1 MYRAAQIF
9 YLIALLAHGSITL
22 CHAQSPAQTGTRNAT
37 TPSTA
42 SLRPPVET
50 AVIEGIVPGMS
61 TAEQLNQRWGEPF
74 EESIDGDQVS
84 QSYSMP
90 PLNHIIVTLRGGI
103 VRSIVIHLETP
114 FREEEVRASL
124 HEELLRS
131 KPVLIPDESGGIIG
145 EIFPEKGVM
154 FIFAPQKA
162 QNRGFFVQQ
171 IGIEPVSAEP
181 FVLRAEA
188 ILHAQPSEAKL
199 DLRDAIRL
207 KSDHARAHWLLAQIE
222 LLAGNVESALLSN
235 EKAIQ
240 FEEQR
245 PSYHLTFAQALT
257 QMNRVEEAKQ
267 YLQETIVIC
276 DRFPHERAKALMM
289 LGELYRIS
297 LNPDH
302 ALAYECHEEAIR
314 IATALLNH
322 NNQTVRLTAKDV
334 LFEAH
339 LATAK
344 AIAWGRW
351 DKKER
356 LKMWI
361 DRAKVLAR
369 DPELIA
375 APRYSREYK
384 FKIAACALATL
395 VDVPET
401 LNIDVYV
408 EDVIDA
414 GNELIQ
420 STDDPILRAKF
431 HWDTGIS
438 LYDAVQIFQR
448 RQQYS
453 AALRYGELAAKYMEI
468 GMKNRN
474 SEADLLLLG
483 RLYYRLG
490 TFHAVGMNNHRA
502 SIEWYDLA
510 KPIYEKLLPK
520 IDVGALEIFGRALVS
535 MGCSYWETDQ
545 REEAVRLTERGARQ
559 LERGV
564 RERVI
569 DESELGTPYT
579 NLARM
584 YRELGNQKEAAKY
597 MRLAS
602 PYSADDKVIR

>member
-1 MYRAAQIF
+1 MNRAVQIF
-9 YLIALLAHGSITL
+9 CFIALLTHGSLSL
-22 CHAQSPAQTGTRNAT
+22 CRAQSPAPAGSKNNPA
-37 TPSTA
+37 PNTA

-50 AVIEGIVPGMS
+50 AVIEGIAPGSS
-61 TAEQLNQRWGEPF
+61 TVEQLTKMWGEPI
-74 EESIDGDQVS
+74 EESINGDQVA
-84 QSYSMP
+84 QRYSMP
-90 PLNHIIVTLRGGI
+90 PLHHIIVTLRGGI

-114 FREEEVRASL
+114 YREEDVRASL

-131 KPVLIPDESGGIIG
+131 KPVLIPDETGGIIG

-154 FIFAPQKA
+154 FIFAPQTTR
-162 QNRGFFVQQ
+162 NSGFLVQQ
-171 IGIEPVSAEP
+171 IGVEPISADP

-188 ILHAQPSEAKL
+188 VLYTQPSEAKL

-207 KSDHARAHWLLAQIE
+207 KSDHARANWLLAQIE
-222 LLAGNVESALLSN
+222 LLEGHVESALLCN

-240 FEEQR
+240 LDEQR
-245 PSYHLTFAQALT
+245 PAYHLTFAQALT

-267 YLQETIVIC
+267 YLQETIAIC

-289 LGELYRIS
+289 LGELYRTS
-297 LNPDH
+297 LKPDH
-302 ALAYECHEEAIR
+302 ELAYECHEEAIR

-322 NNQTVRLTAKDV
+322 DNQTVRLTAKDV

-369 DPELIA
+369 DQELVA

-401 LNIDVYV
+401 LNIDVYI

-453 AALRYGELAAKYMEI
+453 AALRYGELAVKYMET
-468 GMKNRN
+468 GMKSRN
-474 SEADLLLLG
+474 SETDLFLLG

-545 REEAVRLTERGARQ
+545 REEAVRLTERGVRQ

-569 DESELGTPYT
+569 DESELMAPYT

-584 YRELGNQKEAAKY
+584 YNELGNQNEAAKY
-597 MRLAS
+597 MRLAA
-602 PYSADDKVIR
+602 PNSADDKKFR